1 MNQTAVSQEPRVD
14 PPPRAPFSSVER
26 WLNAQFAPIRARL
39 ISGLLVAA
47 PIVITGWIVYWLFIT
62 LARYILDPLAQFVHW
77 VSNWMRSTPAL
88 QDARI
93 PDWWYTIASPFLAI
107 LLVLATLYVLGLMVR
122 SWVYRTID
130 WMILQAPVVATIYR
144 AVRNLV
150 DSLGGRLQ
158 GKADRRRVVL
168 VEFPH
173 PGIRSLGLV
182 TNSIRDETTGKTIL
196 VVCMLMGVM
205 PPIGFTL
212 FVPEESVTSL
222 DWSVNEALQT
232 IVSGGITVPPVIPF
246 SRRGELPSEKHIRI

>member
-1 MNQTAVSQEPRVD
+1 MNQTALSEEPQVE
-14 PPPRAPFSSVER
+14 PPRAPFSR
-26 WLNAQFAPIRARL
+26 FGGWLAGQFAPIRARL

-47 PIVITGWIVYWLFIT
+47 PIVITGWIVYWLFVT
-62 LARYILDPLAQFVHW
+62 LARFILDPLAMLVKGVH
-77 VSNWMRSTPAL
+77 NWLREAPAL
-88 QDARI
+88 QDAGI
-93 PDWWYTIASPFLAI
+93 PDSDWWYTIASPILAI
-107 LLVLATLYVLGLMVR
+107 LLVLATLYILGLAVR
-122 SWVYRTID
+122 SWVYRMVD

-158 GKADRRRVVL
+158 GKVDPRRVVL

-182 TNSIRDETTGKTIL
+182 TNSIRDEATGQKIL

-205 PPIGFTL
+205 PPTGFTL
-212 FVPEESVTSL
+212 FVPEENVTNV

-232 IVSGGITVPPVIPF
+232 IVSGGISAPPSIPF
-246 SRRGELPSEKHIRI
+246 TKRSRLADGKK

>member
-1 MNQTAVSQEPRVD
+1 MNQTAVSDEPQIEPPRV
-14 PPPRAPFSSVER
+14 PSSSFGG
-26 WLNAQFAPIRARL
+26 WLAAQFAPIRARL

-62 LARYILDPLAQFVHW
+62 LARFILDPLAQLAKGVHDW
-77 VSNWMRSTPAL
+77 IRAAPAL

-93 PDWWYTIASPFLAI
+93 PDWWYTIASPVLAI
-107 LLVLATLYVLGLMVR
+107 MLVLATLYILGLMVR
-122 SWVYRTID
+122 SWVYRTVD

-158 GKADRRRVVL
+158 GKADPRRVVL

-182 TNSIRDETTGKTIL
+182 TNSIRDETTGQKIL

-205 PPIGFTL
+205 PPTGFTL
-212 FVPEESVTSL
+212 FVPEESVTNL
-222 DWSVNEALQT
+222 DWTVNEALQT
-232 IVSGGITVPPVIPF
+232 IVSGGITVPAVIPF
-246 SRRGELPSEKHIRI
+246 TKKGTLAARHSPG